1 MKKNY
6 LSVLLIVL
14 ITALV
19 FMIIAT
25 YFKKPVVVTNQSYIN
40 FIGDEYVVDSSDYL
54 VAHKELIGLPLEDIS
69 TDEKESLLRMRE
81 EEKLARDLYTVLYD
95 TWGAN
100 IFRNI
105 SKSEATHTEAVRYL
119 IKRYSLIDPVQDETI
134 GVFSDDELSKL
145 YSQLV
150 LKGKE
155 SLESAFWVGALVE
168 DMDIYDL
175 NNFVEEV
182 DNQDINIV
190 YQNLLSGSINH
201 MRAFVRQLDKM
212 GQAYSPQYI
221 SEDDFQEIIY

>member
-14 ITALV
+14 VTALV
-19 FMIIAT
+19 FMLIAT
-25 YFKKPVVVTNQSYIN
+25 YFKKPVIVTNQPDIN

-54 VAHKELIGLPLEDIS
+54 VAHKELIGLPLEEIS
-69 TDEKESLLRMRE
+69 PEEKESLLRMRE
-81 EEKLARDLYTVLYD
+81 EEKLARDIYTVLYE

-105 SKSEATHTEAVRYL
+105 AKSEATHTEAVRYL
-119 IKRYSLIDPVQDETI
+119 IKRYSLIDPIKDETV

-145 YSQLV
+145 YAQLV
-150 LKGKE
+150 RKGEE

-175 NNFVEEV
+175 NNFMTEV

-190 YQNLLSGSINH
+190 YNNLMRGSTNH
-201 MRAFVRQLDKM
+201 LRAFVRQLDKM
-212 GQAYSPQYI
+212 GKIYSPQYI